1 MSVMM
6 VVLATSVV
14 AGAPIS
20 NVVVVVVVVATG
32 LCEGYGTQKT
42 GCWSLVIGMV
52 MVCIAVTEIGTCNG
66 CSCCSGIHG
75 VANYASTIN
84 KSQLSNRNGF

>member
-1 MSVMM
+1 M

-20 NVVVVVVVVATG
+20 NVVVVVVVATG
-32 LCEGYGTQKT
+32 LCERYGTKKT

-52 MVCIAVTEIGTCNG
+52 MVCIAVTEIGTCSG

-75 VANYASTIN
+75 VANYASNIIR
-84 KSQLSNRNGF
+84 LSN